1 MTNAEHGG
9 IIWEKEV
16 NTMKKTVMN
25 SGKITIYLS
34 PEIMEK
40 LRTAAEEKGATTSC
54 YVRMVVME
62 HLRKSEN

>member
-1 MTNAEHGG
+1 
-9 IIWEKEV
+9 
-16 NTMKKTVMN
+16 MKKTVMN
-25 SGKITIYLS
+25 SEKITIYLS

-62 HLRKSEN
+62 YLRKSGN